1 MYPLHSSAFDLD
13 LRSNGA
19 LAGMAD
25 VVCFR
30 HQPTQLFAELKSYL
44 IAVFSFDLRNL
55 AMAAHPCLAG
65 SLFASIQAGLE
76 PGVCSLSQC
85 ALVSANR
92 GLGALKAC
100 RGEIPFSLRSTEVL
114 QADCRCCHPE
124 PINKVTESEIIASD
138 DQAYERPS
146 L

>member
-25 VVCFR
+25 VVCLR
-30 HQPTQLFAELKSYL
+30 HQPAQLFAELNSFL
-44 IAVFSFDLRNL
+44 TAVFSFDLRNL
-55 AMAAHPCLAG
+55 AIAVNPCLAG
-65 SLFASIQAGLE
+65 PLFASIQAGLE
-76 PGVCSLSQC
+76 PGVCLLSLCS
-85 ALVSANR
+85 LVSASR

-114 QADCRCCHPE
+114 QADCCCCNPE
-124 PINKVTESEIIASD
+124 LINKVTEGEIIASD